1 MASKQSLAN
10 KAHYEMMAG
19 VFAKG
24 PVAPETLLEL
34 GETEWSALTA
44 EPRGVD
50 YIEGD
55 AAGTPVMWVIPKDS
69 ANDRVILYAH
79 GGGFVSGSIYT
90 HRKMVGHLAKAAK
103 CKALLFDYPYAHEH
117 KHPKQLDV
125 TVGVYRWALGQGLKP
140 QHLAIGGDSCG
151 AVLSI
156 GLMQRIR
163 AERLPMPAAVMLIS
177 GWFDLTV
184 SAPSFET
191 NRDKDALF
199 SKFSVEMLAANY
211 LGGKTDPRDPYASPL
226 HANLAGFPPM
236 YLQAGGDETLVDESR
251 MFADKARAAGV
262 EVSLDVFPE
271 MLHSFQMMAGRAPEA
286 DDAIARLA
294 EWVRPRLGL
303 SASREAASLL
313 AIEQRIA
320 S

>member
-19 VFAKG
+19 VFAQG
-24 PVAPETLLEL
+24 PVPPETLLEL

-44 EPRGVD
+44 EPRDVD
-50 YIEGD
+50 YVEGD
-55 AAGTPVMWVIPKDS
+55 AAGTPIMWIIPKDC
-69 ANDRVILYAH
+69 AKDRVILYAH

-90 HRKMVGHLAKAAK
+90 HRKMVGHLAKTAK
-103 CKALLFDYPYAHEH
+103 CQALLFHYPYAHEH
-117 KHPKQLDV
+117 KHPKQLDA
-125 TVGVYRWALGQGLKP
+125 TVGVYRWVLGQHFKP
-140 QHLAIGGDSCG
+140 QHVAIGGDSCG
-151 AVLSI
+151 AILSI
-156 GLMQRIR
+156 GMLQRIR
-163 AERLPMPAAVMLIS
+163 DERLPMPAGAMLIS

-199 SKFSVEMLAANY
+199 SKLSVEMLAANY
-211 LGGKTDPRDPYASPL
+211 LGDTADRRDPYASPL
-226 HANLAGFPPM
+226 HADLAGFPPL
-236 YLQAGGDETLVDESR
+236 YLQAGGDETLVGESR
-251 MFADKARAAGV
+251 MFADKARASGV

-294 EWVRPRLGL
+294 EWLRPRLG
-303 SASREAASLL
+303 SPTSREAPSRPAMEPS
-313 AIEQRIA
+313 IA